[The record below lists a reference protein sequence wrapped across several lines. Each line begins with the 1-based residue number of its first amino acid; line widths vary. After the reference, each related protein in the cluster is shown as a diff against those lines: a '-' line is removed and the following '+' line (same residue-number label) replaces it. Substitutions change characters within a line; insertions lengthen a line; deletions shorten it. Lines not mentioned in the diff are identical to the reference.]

1 MITQT
6 PSPIPRTTK
15 SLIMVAVPKGGLDG
29 ILKNQIKGF
38 SIKWG

>member
-29 ILKNQIKGF
+29 LSF
-38 SIKWG
+38 